1 MKKVSLLLAG
11 LFFLL
16 LSINVHAQSTT
27 GKDYFA
33 GKWSVLVKGTPNG
46 DARMFFVLDKKDST
60 LTGSVQDS
68 TGTEIS
74 KIDNVELNGNT
85 ATVVS
90 APVGLQL
97 NRQLNNNFYAFTG
110 VSLAPT
116 YINFNRSF
124 LSSGIKPHTGNGFKS
139 DNFELYS
146 SVNMGLMY
154 VNDAR
159 TFSISS
165 SIGVAR
171 SSYPMLLYPP
181 ANMQRISTFTP
192 TPAYR

>member
-1 MKKVSLLLAG
+1 MNDMRPLFLFIILLSSLL
-11 LFFLL
+11 
-16 LSINVHAQSTT
+16 IEAQAP
-27 GKDYFA
+27 KQNF
-33 GKWSVLVKGTPNG
+33 
-46 DARMFFVLDKKDST
+46 KDSSYYMQHMQSKKWF
-60 LTGSVQDS
+60 LTSYSNIGI
-68 TGTEIS
+68 GF
-74 KIDNVELNGNT
+74 NFFNGGT

-97 NRQLNNNFYAFTG
+97 NRQLNNNLYAFTG

-116 YINFNRSF
+116 YISSNHSF
-124 LSSGIKPHTGNGFKS
+124 LSSGIKPYTGNGFKS
-139 DNFELYS
+139 DNFGLYS

-165 SIGVAR
+165 SIGVER

-181 ANMQRISTFTP
+181 ANMQRIGAFTP
-192 TPAYR
+192 TPVYR

>member
-1 MKKVSLLLAG
+1 MRSLLL
-11 LFFLL
+11 FIIL
-16 LSINVHAQSTT
+16 LSSLLIEAQAP
-27 GKDYFA
+27 KQNF
-33 GKWSVLVKGTPNG
+33 
-46 DARMFFVLDKKDST
+46 KDSSYYT
-60 LTGSVQDS
+60 QHVQSKKWFLTSYSNIGIGFNFFNGS
-68 TGTEIS
+68 
-74 KIDNVELNGNT
+74 T

-116 YINFNRSF
+116 YINFNHSF
-124 LSSGIKPHTGNGFKS
+124 LSSGIKPYASNGFKS
-139 DNFELYS
+139 DFELYS